1 MTGYIWNQNLNF
13 IVKIIPK
20 QRVFK
25 KESELRFLV
34 DMEPQKGQFLLS
46 LVVLLYL
53 KHKTER
59 YFADM
64 IY

>member
-34 DMEPQKGQFLLS
+34 DMEPQKGQFLSS

>member
-59 YFADM
+59 YIADM